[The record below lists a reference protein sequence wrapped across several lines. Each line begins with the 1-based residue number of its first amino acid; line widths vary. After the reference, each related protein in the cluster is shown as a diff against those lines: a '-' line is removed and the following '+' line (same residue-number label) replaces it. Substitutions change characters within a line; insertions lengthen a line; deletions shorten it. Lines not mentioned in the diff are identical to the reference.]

1 MALIKCPECNKEI
14 SDKVKAC
21 PYCGYPF
28 EQQEEAQKVEI
39 SSVNIKM
46 KKENKKK
53 IIILVIIICCVIV
66 VGFIGFKV
74 YKNEQ
79 AKKEAARYEIEV
91 ENYID
96 NINKMK
102 VQMIITGSEAEGLM
116 NKTSMVWSNA
126 IFKKSDSET
135 DKYTMVNGEFV
146 DDFNDALSNLFLDS
160 EILDTISSIKDGQVK
175 VANIIKDLKNPPKEY
190 EKVYDTITDLST
202 AFISVTDFAI
212 NPKGN
217 LQTFNKNV
225 QEKIDKFM
233 DLYNTLDAQIPN

>member
-53 IIILVIIICCVIV
+53 IIIL
-66 VGFIGFKV
+66 
-74 YKNEQ
+74 
-79 AKKEAARYEIEV
+79 
-91 ENYID
+91 D

-160 EILDTISSIKDGQVK
+160 ETLDTISSIKDGQVK

>member
-28 EQQEEAQKVEI
+28 EQQEEAQKFEI

-135 DKYTMVNGEFV
+135 DKYTMVNGEFI

-160 EILDTISSIKDGQVK
+160 ETLDTIS
-175 VANIIKDLKNPPKEY
+175 
-190 EKVYDTITDLST
+190 
-202 AFISVTDFAI
+202 
-212 NPKGN
+212 
-217 LQTFNKNV
+217 
-225 QEKIDKFM
+225 
-233 DLYNTLDAQIPN
+233 